1 MYPDNNPTP
10 IDYLNQIAPQQ
21 QKPGLSKQSLL
32 IVIIGIVSIL
42 ALAVGMVL
50 FIGGRSS
57 GPTTAM
63 QTLAIRMQAMQ
74 KVADSSQKNIKSNAL
89 RGTNSNLKILLTN
102 ANRDIVAP
110 LAKNNI
116 DIKKLDKTL
125 VAKEKTDTLSA
136 DLEEARL
143 NGVYDD
149 TYAREM
155 SFQLTTLAILME
167 DIHTQ
172 TKSASTKAFLEV
184 TDKNLQPI
192 KKQLDEF
199 NSTVR

>member
-21 QKPGLSKQSLL
+21 QKPGLSKRSLF
-32 IVIIGIVSIL
+32 IVVFGIGAIL
-42 ALAVGMVL
+42 ALVVGMLL
-50 FIGGRSS
+50 FINGRSS
-57 GPTTAM
+57 GPTADL
-63 QTLAIRMQAMQ
+63 QTLTIRMQAMQ
-74 KVADSSQKNIKSNAL
+74 TIADSSQKNIKSSAL
-89 RGTNSNLKILLTN
+89 RGINSNLKILLTN

-125 VAKEKTDTLSA
+125 IAKEKTDTLSA

-143 NGVYDD
+143 NGNYDD

-172 TKSASTKAFLEV
+172 TKSASTKEFLEA